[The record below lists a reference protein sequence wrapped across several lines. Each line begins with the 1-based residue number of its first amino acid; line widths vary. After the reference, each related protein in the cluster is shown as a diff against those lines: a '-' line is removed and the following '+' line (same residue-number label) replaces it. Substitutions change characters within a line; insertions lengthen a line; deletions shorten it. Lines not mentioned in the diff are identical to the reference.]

1 MLFSSSSFS
10 EVALAD
16 IKLER
21 REFYFEISPTLN
33 ETWTSLVAPVIG
45 TTLTTLDSASS
56 FSEVAFSQLSMAGL
70 SLRSKRETWSDRFID
85 TTTSETWSNVS
96 PSGSETWSTISPSSN
111 ETWVDKNLTI
121 IQDNNMASTY
131 TANSGVEKIGA
142 GEQAGAWGT
151 TTNNNLDILDR
162 AINGVGAITLSGTT
176 HTLTTSDG
184 TLSDGGFKVLV
195 LGGSPSGTNTITI
208 SPNDQ
213 DKMYFVQN
221 GTNQTVTFTQG
232 SGANVS
238 IVAGSKGMIY
248 ADGAG
253 SGAAV
258 VDLTA
263 SIDVSALRLA
273 GTAITSTAAELNKL
287 DGVNSTTAEL
297 NIVDGDTSVGTTA
310 VAAGDGIVTNDA
322 GTMRHTTA
330 ATFSTY
336 FNANLVEVPTAL
348 NMSGTVTLTPSG
360 AQSVYQR
367 LTVAS
372 GSQTLRIAI
381 TNLLAGQHVI
391 IDKTT
396 SANSLTIDWTN
407 SSAVTSSGITLGS
420 SVEFAIGIFN
430 GAGFS
435 FTETVK
441 FQVLHEYTINIGSRV
456 Y

>member
-1 MLFSSSSFS
+1 
-10 EVALAD
+10 
-16 IKLER
+16 
-21 REFYFEISPTLN
+21 
-33 ETWTSLVAPVIG
+33 
-45 TTLTTLDSASS
+45 
-56 FSEVAFSQLSMAGL
+56 
-70 SLRSKRETWSDRFID
+70 
-85 TTTSETWSNVS
+85 
-96 PSGSETWSTISPSSN
+96 
-111 ETWVDKNLTI
+111 
-121 IQDNNMASTY
+121 MASTY
-131 TANSGVEKIGA
+131 TANSGIEKIGA

-184 TLSDGGFKVLV
+184 SLSDGGYKVIV
-195 LGGSPSGTNTITI
+195 LGGSPSGTNTVTI

-221 GTNQTVTFTQG
+221 STNQTVTFTQG

-273 GTAITSTAAELNKL
+273 GTAVTSTAAELNKL

-336 FNANLVEVPTAL
+336 FNANLVSVPSAITA
-348 NMSGTVTLTPSG
+348 SSATLTPSS
-360 AQSVYQR
+360 AQSIYQKVDTSSNNVA
-367 LTVAS
+367 LTLAI
-372 GSQTLRIAI
+372 GSLAIGQYIIVDKTSSSNTLTLAYPSNSQGVSLSNSVSFAIAI
-381 TNLLAGQHVI
+381 NQNG
-391 IDKTT
+391 
-396 SANSLTIDWTN
+396 TIFTF
-407 SSAVTSSGITLGS
+407 
-420 SVEFAIGIFN
+420 VESI
-430 GAGFS
+430 
-435 FTETVK
+435 K
-441 FQVLHEYTINIGSRV
+441 Y
-456 Y
+456 